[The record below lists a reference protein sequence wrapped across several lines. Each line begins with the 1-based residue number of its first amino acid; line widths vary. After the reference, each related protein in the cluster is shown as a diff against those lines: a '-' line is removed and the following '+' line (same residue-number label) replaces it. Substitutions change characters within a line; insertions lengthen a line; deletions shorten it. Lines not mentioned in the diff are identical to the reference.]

1 MKPLLHI
8 LEKVEFGL
16 LARFARSS
24 PTKIRL
30 VHWLFEAY
38 DCLFL

>member
-16 LARFARSS
+16 ARRQQ
-24 PTKIRL
+24 KIRL